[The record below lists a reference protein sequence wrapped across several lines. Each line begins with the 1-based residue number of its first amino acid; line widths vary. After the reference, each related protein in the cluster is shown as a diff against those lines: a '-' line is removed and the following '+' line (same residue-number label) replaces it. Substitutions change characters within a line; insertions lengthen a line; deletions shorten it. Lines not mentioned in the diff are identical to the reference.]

1 LGAVEVPKDKIL
13 CFVAP
18 LLGFESLRKYAL
30 LPVPGAQPFFWLQ
43 SLEEPHLAFP
53 VVSAGE
59 VGVAY
64 PMRADDL
71 RRIAASSA
79 DEVTCWVVVALPGA
93 AATGRQSRAV
103 GAQAGGGK
111 FRLNLRAPVLVNAR
125 KQLAAQIVLSDE
137 YPIVPTE
144 QSYKE
149 RAAAPAPQVRAEPK
163 VSAASTSR

>member
-13 CFVAP
+13 CFVTP
-18 LLGFESLRKYAL
+18 LLGFESFRKYAL

-43 SLEEPHLAFP
+43 SLEEPQLAFP

-93 AATGRQSRAV
+93 AATGRQSRTV
-103 GAQAGGGK
+103 GRQAGAGK
-111 FRLNLRAPVLVNAR
+111 FRLNLRAPVLMNAR
-125 KQLAAQIVLSDE
+125 KQLAAQIVLGDE
-137 YPIVPTE
+137 YPIVRTE
-144 QSYKE
+144 QAHKE
-149 RAAAPAPQVRAEPK
+149 HAAAPEARAEPE
-163 VSAASTSR
+163 VSAASAPR